1 MTNINIKFSHPEELQ
16 NGVVVEMVG
25 QLDVSNI
32 DHVEEEMMPFT
43 METKYKRIVMDFKG
57 LTYLNSRA
65 VGMLV
70 NFYNQLTQQGKK
82 MVLCNLSGGVH
93 DTLTL
98 VGVSQIMKFF
108 NDLESAIEYLMEPD
122 QS

>member
-1 MTNINIKFSHPEELQ
+1 MTNINIKFSHPEELP
-16 NGVVVEMVG
+16 NGVVVELVG

-43 METKYKRIVMDFKG
+43 MEGKYQRIVMDFRG

-70 NFYNQLTQQGKK
+70 NFYNQLHQQGKK
-82 MVLCNLSGGVH
+82 MVFCNLSGGVH

-98 VGVSQIMKFF
+98 VGVGQIIKFF
-108 NDLESAIEYLMEPD
+108 DDLESAIEYLMKPKA
-122 QS
+122 

>member
-1 MTNINIKFSHPEELQ
+1 MTNINIKFSHPEELP
-16 NGVVVEMVG
+16 NGVVVELVG

-43 METKYKRIVMDFKG
+43 MESKYQKIIMDFKG

-70 NFYNQLTQQGKK
+70 NFYNQLSQQSKK
-82 MVLCNLSGGVH
+82 MVFCNLSGGVH

-98 VGVSQIMKFF
+98 VGVGQIIKFF
-108 NDLESAIEYLMEPD
+108 DDLESAIEYLMKPEA
-122 QS
+122 